1 MRAWARR
8 AVAVFTVAVA
18 TGCATSPRESP
29 AVVLR
34 AADGPLWLYTEE
46 IDRYQC
52 ERGLLVCTDAI
63 GRRSRRFCRCEE

>member
-8 AVAVFTVAVA
+8 AVAAFTVGVA
-18 TGCATSPRESP
+18 TGCATPSREST

-34 AADGPLWLYTEE
+34 AADGPLWLYTKE
-46 IDRYQC
+46 IDRYRC
-52 ERGLLVCTDAI
+52 ERGFLVCMDAI

>member
-18 TGCATSPRESP
+18 TGCATSSREST
-29 AVVLR
+29 AVLLR
-34 AADGPLWLYTEE
+34 PADGPLWLYTEE
-46 IDRYQC
+46 IDRFQC

-63 GRRSRRFCRCEE
+63 GRRSKRFCRCED

>member
-8 AVAVFTVAVA
+8 SVAVFTVAVA
-18 TGCATSPRESP
+18 TGCATPPRAPP

-34 AADGPLWLYTEE
+34 AVDGPLWLHTEE
-46 IDRYQC
+46 IDRFQC
-52 ERGLLVCTDAI
+52 EHGLLVCTDAV